1 MFAPHL
7 KEEEE
12 EIVLYTNPISN
23 VARSVKTLLNIAA
36 PGKFTTQNIDLFKG
50 EHKQEAYTKINPMS
64 QVPAIMFGDRM
75 MNESNSIMRFLAVH
89 FASLHNLYPA
99 DPKERH
105 RVDTLMDLQGNMV
118 RPQFLGAAR
127 KVVFP

>member
-1 MFAPHL
+1 
-7 KEEEE
+7 
-12 EIVLYTNPISN
+12 
-23 VARSVKTLLNIAA
+23 VKTLLNITSA
-36 PGKFTTQNIDLFKG
+36 GKFRTQNIDLFKG
-50 EHKQEAYTKINPMS
+50 EQKQEAYTSINPMG
-64 QVPAIMFGDRM
+64 QVPALMFGDKM
-75 MNESNSIMRFLAVH
+75 MNESNSIMRFLASH
-89 FASLHNLYPA
+89 YSQLHHLYPS